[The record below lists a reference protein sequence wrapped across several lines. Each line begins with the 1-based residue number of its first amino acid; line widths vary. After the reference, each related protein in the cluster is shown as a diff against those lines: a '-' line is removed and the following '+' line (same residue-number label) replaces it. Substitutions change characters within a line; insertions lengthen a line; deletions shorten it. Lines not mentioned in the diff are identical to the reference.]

1 MSMPAEMLIRPPSDT
16 QHSLRRNMSGGSA
29 SAVPFVAAHNGSPFA
44 NLLRQDTPAA
54 PAAPVSGGATFR
66 APVNTTT
73 LGTQR
78 AAMPATAPEKPVP
91 GPTAGTT
98 PAMVAQAALPLT
110 ASDRLPASA
119 NSTLSVRQ
127 PRVVAAQNAA
137 PASQPQA
144 APASQ
149 PQAAPASQPQSAP
162 AIRAN
167 NGGQGG
173 ARSGIDFARTQALS
187 IMEPVNT
194 ESVFGVSGNMNT
206 LRNLRTVFGGT
217 SLRAPVM
224 PQDNNGLPGIP
235 LQTAQINLLQNA
247 ARRRQGQPV
256 GGRPILSRDLDGP
269 ACPVRSATTSQ
280 PAAVQANG
288 DLGKL
293 AARFESGAAGIAAI
307 GYDRNGGTSYG
318 KYQIASRVGSMDS
331 FLKFLDTAAP
341 DIAKSLRGAGPANT
355 GSRRGAMPDMWRKI
369 AAEQP
374 DRFEALQEKF
384 IYDSHY
390 KPALEGILAKT
401 SLTESQLSGAMQ
413 EVLWSTAVQH
423 GPAGAVRIFSRAA
436 RHLGDTAGKNFDTR
450 LISNIYDIRAQQF
463 GSSTEQ
469 VQNSVR
475 NRMRQ
480 EKQLALNML
489 KAQNS
494 VA

>member
-16 QHSLRRNMSGGSA
+16 QHSLRRNRSGGSA
-29 SAVPFVAAHNGSPFA
+29 SAAPLAAHNGSPFA
-44 NLLRQDTPAA
+44 SLLRQDTPAA
-54 PAAPVSGGATFR
+54 PASGGASFR

-78 AAMPATAPEKPVP
+78 AATVATAPEKPVS
-91 GPTAGTT
+91 GPTGAA
-98 PAMVAQAALPLT
+98 PAMVTQAALPLA
-110 ASDRLPASA
+110 ASDRLPANA

-127 PRVVAAQNAA
+127 PRVVAAQNTAQTA
-137 PASQPQA
+137 PSQAVQA
-144 APASQ
+144 QTAPSQ
-149 PQAAPASQPQSAP
+149 GV
-162 AIRAN
+162 RTG
-167 NGGQGG
+167 NGGHGG
-173 ARSGIDFARTQALS
+173 VRSGIDFARTQALS
-187 IMEPVNT
+187 IMEPVNAD
-194 ESVFGVSGNMNT
+194 SVFGVPGNMNT

-217 SLRAPVM
+217 SLRAPVI
-224 PQDNNGLPGIP
+224 PQDNAGLPGIP
-235 LQTAQINLLQNA
+235 LQTAQINLLQDA

-256 GGRPILSRDLDGP
+256 GGRSILSRDLDGP
-269 ACPVRSATTSQ
+269 ACPVRTATAGQSTAGQ
-280 PAAVQANG
+280 AVAVQSNA

-489 KAQNS
+489 KAQNT